1 MRFHLPNE
9 GVEGLESASF
19 FYVHGF
25 FFFTYMVHCKYKAV
39 IYDIALMR

>member
-25 FFFTYMVHCKYKAV
+25 FFFLH
-39 IYDIALMR
+39 IWFIASTKL